1 MPNNGIGVYN
11 MRLKKILMVILAA
24 FIALGSCAQAADYDM
39 PYYIDVDVT
48 NQIITIYRTED
59 NSIVRQMLTSTGA
72 NDCTPLGTFY
82 LTAKGRASER
92 SEWTWFDHYQCWVKY
107 ATRIY
112 KGYMFHSFPFSEKNE
127 SSVSQKAID
136 QFGLPAS
143 HGCLRLRVD
152 DARFIA
158 QECLKGTRVRIYK
171 SEEKDEELRQLL
183 YVSSYSADD
192 GMSYTEFLGYS
203 EDALGR
209 GASGAEVK
217 DLQCRLLDLG
227 YLDGEVT
234 GSYDVET
241 ITAVKHLQADLGLA
255 QNGVASG
262 DLLEVIY
269 SENAPVSAGQSDLT
283 EGRSGPIVKKLQSA
297 LKTIGLYAGDIDSVY
312 DADVSDAVRKY
323 QSVCGYTVDGIASA
337 ALQQSLYYHLKQ
349 LGEIF
354 GEDIPAPELAAEEV
368 QMARLDFEDSKI
380 IVRAEADTDS
390 RELGKLSHGDV
401 VILNEVNGK
410 WASVTVNSVSG
421 YVKAKY
427 LETFTQEN
435 IVLRFSAADGS
446 SYQIGHTLQEYADG
460 AQTPASEF
468 AAYSASE
475 QYSSSAHE
483 SVTYATV
490 NTGSDDVKLNLRAD
504 ASAESDILSEV
515 PNGTNLRVLSQE
527 NGWTQVGFDEQIGY
541 LLDDYLSF
549 WEGSAADVESTEQEE
564 ESYVAALLAEEENA
578 SIRAVVICGDEEE
591 KTCVYAEGAQDA
603 EVIGKLPDGCSVD
616 VIRIEGDWVLIEYE
630 GSQGYMQDAN
640 LQFELIN

>member
-1 MPNNGIGVYN
+1 
-11 MRLKKILMVILAA
+11 
-24 FIALGSCAQAADYDM
+24 
-39 PYYIDVDVT
+39 
-48 NQIITIYRTED
+48 
-59 NSIVRQMLTSTGA
+59 
-72 NDCTPLGTFY
+72 
-82 LTAKGRASER
+82 
-92 SEWTWFDHYQCWVKY
+92 
-107 ATRIY
+107 
-112 KGYMFHSFPFSEKNE
+112 
-127 SSVSQKAID
+127 
-136 QFGLPAS
+136 
-143 HGCLRLRVD
+143 
-152 DARFIA
+152 
-158 QECLKGTRVRIYK
+158 
-171 SEEKDEELRQLL
+171 
-183 YVSSYSADD
+183 
-192 GMSYTEFLGYS
+192 
-203 EDALGR
+203 
-209 GASGAEVK
+209 
-217 DLQCRLLDLG
+217 
-227 YLDGEVT
+227 
-234 GSYDVET
+234 
-241 ITAVKHLQADLGLA
+241 
-255 QNGVASG
+255 
-262 DLLEVIY
+262 
-269 SENAPVSAGQSDLT
+269 
-283 EGRSGPIVKKLQSA
+283 
-297 LKTIGLYAGDIDSVY
+297 
-312 DADVSDAVRKY
+312 
-323 QSVCGYTVDGIASA
+323 
-337 ALQQSLYYHLKQ
+337 
-349 LGEIF
+349 
-354 GEDIPAPELAAEEV
+354 
-368 QMARLDFEDSKI
+368 MARLDFEDSKI

-435 IVLRFSAADGS
+435 IVLIFSAADGS